1 MVPLLALLAAGAALV
16 AVSLATARPPAGPV
30 PDFPEYLRRW
40 APLHGGYDPRS
51 NPWLLGWLRLSFVVA
66 RPLARR
72 GVLPDLVTLSG
83 VWFAFAVFVPA
94 EAGGRWPLLAAWI
107 LVASGL
113 ADTLDG
119 CVAVLTGRA
128 TRWGYVLD
136 SVVDRV
142 VDVIY
147 LFAVVGIG
155 GRTDVAL
162 AAGLAFF
169 LLEYLRARAG
179 NAGMDELGVV
189 TVGERA
195 MRVILCAIGLL
206 SAGVLPSYAPQV
218 ATLALAALT
227 TFSVAGFLQLAVVVR
242 RRLARPPQRDQQQGL
257 GEAERGEEHRGR

>member
-16 AVSLATARPPAGPV
+16 AVTLASARRPAVAPPG
-30 PDFPEYLRRW
+30 FEEYLRRW
-40 APLHGGYDPRS
+40 APLHGGYDPRA
-51 NPWLLGWLRLSFVVA
+51 NRWLLGWLRLSFVVG

-72 GVLPDLVTLSG
+72 GVLPDLLTLWG

-94 EAGGRWPLLAAWI
+94 RAGGRWPLLAAWL

-119 CVAVLTGRA
+119 CVAVLTDRA

-142 VDVIY
+142 VDVVY

-155 GRTDVAL
+155 GRASIAL
-162 AAGLAFF
+162 AAGIAFF

-179 NAGMDELGVV
+179 NAGMDEVGVV

-195 MRVILCAIGLL
+195 MRVIFCAVGLL
-206 SAGVLPSYAPQV
+206 FAGVYPARAALV
-218 ATLALAALT
+218 ADLALAALA
-227 TFSVAGFLQLAVVVR
+227 TFSAVGFVQLTLAVR
-242 RRLARPPQRDQQQGL
+242 RAL
-257 GEAERGEEHRGR
+257 GRS